1 MWLFVFQ
8 PNRPLMVAEFWPGWF
23 DNWGDGHYK
32 MDVEKT
38 TTRVLNILKAGASIN
53 LYMFHGMAEY
63 LWHIFRS
70 KHKSIIFRTEVIRLV
85 IFFLPSPH
93 KEWLLKRAKFIYGN
107 HKSKRY

>member
-53 LYMFHGMAEY
+53 LYMFHGKAKY
-63 LWHIFRS
+63 LWHI
-70 KHKSIIFRTEVIRLV
+70 HIFQTEVICQLL
-85 IFFLPSPH
+85 FFFTYSTQGMAVKKGQIQL
-93 KEWLLKRAKFIYGN
+93 R
-107 HKSKRY
+107 

>member
-1 MWLFVFQ
+1 
-8 PNRPLMVAEFWPGWF
+8 MVAEFWPGWF

>member
-1 MWLFVFQ
+1 MVVMWLFVFQ

-23 DNWGDGHYK
+23 DNWGDGHHQ

-63 LWHIFRS
+63 LWHIFRN
-70 KHKSIIFRTEVIRLV
+70 KHKSIIFRTEVIR
-85 IFFLPSPH
+85 
-93 KEWLLKRAKFIYGN
+93 
-107 HKSKRY
+107 

>member
-1 MWLFVFQ
+1 
-8 PNRPLMVAEFWPGWF
+8 MVAEFWPGWF
-23 DNWGDGHYK
+23 DNWGDGHHK

-63 LWHIFRS
+63 LWHIFRN
-70 KHKSIIFRTEVIRLV
+70 KHKSIIFRTEVIRKS
-85 IFFLPSPH
+85 FFLPIPH

-107 HKSKRY
+107 YKSKKYW